1 MRAVEGPGNRA
12 TFRGM
17 AGTRFG
23 GRLTYL
29 GVNYIISGNTLN
41 IIGLDSGTTHC
52 TVTYEGT
59 SHYQLPLPH
68 VLSSIKFISHPTDA
82 SLP

>member
-1 MRAVEGPGNRA
+1 MRAVESPGNRA

-23 GRLTYL
+23 GRLTYF
-29 GVNYIISGNTLN
+29 GVYYTIFGNTLN

-59 SHYQLPLPH
+59 SNYQLPLQH
-68 VLSSIKFISHPTDA
+68 STRF
-82 SLP
+82 SLQST